1 MFTPLNW
8 LRLAASGREV
18 YNTIALLNKNADL
31 FLRGQVGAPYN
42 GIDYP
47 CMRCH
52 FHARITPSDDYC
64 PACSQVMRTRAPL
77 NQHHFVLWGA
87 VNQITEHTL
96 QIENGV
102 AYAVDEQ
109 HFILTAQ
116 ARSLRPW
123 LEQIALYYG
132 YEWLGYLQI
141 CPTVGKGYR
150 PAMGEILTTI
160 IASDKTYPLDKL
172 RLRFYSR
179 AWHSLMDDVAMA
191 GYQTFDLP
199 GFLQQLEI
207 ASLYRSKFMPDEQQ
221 MIAQISQVKDAQEA
235 QFLWSRLLGQLS
247 AEQAD
252 LINLWRMRSW
262 SLARHELL
270 QSTLD
275 YVAYKF

>member
-1 MFTPLNW
+1 MFTPINW

-18 YNTIALLNKNADL
+18 YNTIAFLSQNADL

-47 CMRCH
+47 CERCH
-52 FHARITPSDDYC
+52 FHARTSQIDMYC
-64 PACSQVMRTRAPL
+64 PVCALVVNKRPPI
-77 NQHHFVLWGA
+77 NQYHFVLWGA
-87 VNQITEHTL
+87 VNQITEQTL
-96 QIENGV
+96 QIKNGV
-102 AYAVDEQ
+102 AYALDEQ
-109 HFILTAQ
+109 HFILTAH

-141 CPTVGKGYR
+141 SPTVGKGYR
-150 PAMGEILTTI
+150 PTMSEILTTI

-179 AWHSLMDDVAMA
+179 AWHSLKDDSALA

-199 GFLQQLEI
+199 GFLQQLEM
-207 ASLYRSKFMPDEQQ
+207 ASLYRAAFMPDEQQ
-221 MIAQISQVKDAQEA
+221 AIAQISTVQNAQEA
-235 QFLWSRLLGQLS
+235 QFLWSRLLGRLS
-247 AEQAD
+247 AQQAD

-262 SLARHELL
+262 SQARHELL
-270 QSTLD
+270 QSMLD
-275 YVAYKF
+275 YVVYTT